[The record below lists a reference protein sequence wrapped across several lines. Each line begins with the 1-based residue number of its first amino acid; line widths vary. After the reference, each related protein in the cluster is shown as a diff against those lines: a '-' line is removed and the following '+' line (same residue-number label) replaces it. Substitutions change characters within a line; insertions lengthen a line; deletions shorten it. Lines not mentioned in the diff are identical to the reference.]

1 MQGNVEDWLVLADRL
16 KALQTP
22 KNITDY
28 KILTNA
34 RRDVFEEQIK
44 DYLGEGWILLG
55 TPYVVGGEDRHY
67 LFQAMVKYA
76 NNQMLDEGH
85 L

>member
-22 KNITDY
+22 RTITDY
-28 KILTNA
+28 KILSSA
-34 RRDVFEEQIK
+34 QRDLLEEQVK
-44 DYLGEGWILLG
+44 DYLGEGWILFG

-67 LFQAMVKYA
+67 LFQAMVKYG
-76 NNQMLDEGH
+76 NNKILDKGC